1 MQFKKIRIRKATGKK
16 KSQGGQNALNKLNG
30 FLNAASAEPAY
41 ILHSTWTNQ
50 QNAITYKEIR
60 EAIMNGHMSES
71 AFQQWQQD
79 YSKMVS
85 DKLSPVWVKAMETAS
100 LGVQEQHDSFF
111 FDHTWPGVTKWV
123 QEHGAEFV
131 TNISAEQKNA
141 VSALIAR
148 AYSKGESAEELSRAI
163 RPCIGLT
170 QRQAIA
176 NANYYDHVKDSLLK
190 NNPGMKEA
198 TAAKKAQEAAAKYA
212 AQQHRYRANMIA
224 ETEMAFAY
232 QHGEYEAVKMAQAQG
247 LMGVVEKVWSTAYD
261 DGVCDIC
268 NGLEG
273 QTIGID
279 DNFNFKLNKLLF
291 GGQRLT
297 PPAHPQC
304 RCAVEYREISP
315 PVIQPAQSQTP
326 GPSIPDPATPSVPG
340 SLQMPQGMKDKG
352 LAHLGGTGE
361 MHLCEDGSG
370 TEWLFKPAQ
379 SKSGTPEEFRA
390 YVQEAGYKVQGI
402 VDPDT
407 AVKVGTGNIGGQFG
421 AYQQK
426 IDVDPNGFDFKAW
439 QQYGTKGL
447 TADQVQQIQREH
459 GRASE

>member
-1 MQFKKIRIRKATGKK
+1 MQFKKIRIRKAAGKK
-16 KSQGGQNALNKLNG
+16 KSQGGQNALNKLNS

-71 AFQQWQQD
+71 TFQQWQQD

-176 NANYYDHVKDSLLK
+176 NANYYDHMKDSLLK

-198 TAAKKAQEAAAKYA
+198 TAAKKAQEAAAK
-212 AQQHRYRANMIA
+212 
-224 ETEMAFAY
+224 
-232 QHGEYEAVKMAQAQG
+232 
-247 LMGVVEKVWSTAYD
+247 
-261 DGVCDIC
+261 
-268 NGLEG
+268 
-273 QTIGID
+273 
-279 DNFNFKLNKLLF
+279 
-291 GGQRLT
+291 
-297 PPAHPQC
+297 
-304 RCAVEYREISP
+304 
-315 PVIQPAQSQTP
+315 
-326 GPSIPDPATPSVPG
+326 
-340 SLQMPQGMKDKG
+340 
-352 LAHLGGTGE
+352 
-361 MHLCEDGSG
+361 
-370 TEWLFKPAQ
+370 
-379 SKSGTPEEFRA
+379 
-390 YVQEAGYKVQGI
+390 
-402 VDPDT
+402 
-407 AVKVGTGNIGGQFG
+407 
-421 AYQQK
+421 
-426 IDVDPNGFDFKAW
+426 
-439 QQYGTKGL
+439 
-447 TADQVQQIQREH
+447 
-459 GRASE
+459 